1 MRLFGRLRRMLT
13 IVTTRGTSIS
23 TMATTIRTIRTTT
36 NKCVLCVAESG
47 MDEVITL
54 QGLYQAYTDCRKRK
68 RHTVNAQRY
77 EMQLLDRLY
86 HLLES
91 LHSGVYVPSRSLCF
105 MVEKP
110 KAREIHAA
118 HFTDR
123 VLHHWLVP
131 RLEALYEP
139 IFIYD
144 VYSNRKGKGIH
155 QAVKR
160 LQGYMQ
166 GVGSQGY
173 FMQLDIANF
182 FNTIDRKF
190 LFKLLQ
196 QRLAKAVKK
205 KIKNNEA
212 VVLRDLCHHLL
223 KNNATDNVFYRG
235 SDKQFKKV
243 PAHKRLANAPNNV
256 GLPIGNLTSQ
266 FFANVYMNE
275 LDQFIKHQLK
285 CRYYLRYVDDFI
297 LLSKTADELVVWQK
311 QIITF
316 LQSRLHLRL
325 KEESQV
331 KPVAVGADFLGYI
344 TKPYY
349 RLVRRRVV
357 HSFYERLCY
366 FETLVLKTNKKGQ
379 KILVLHE
386 VVIKKLQA
394 TLASYL
400 GHFKHANAY
409 RLLRA
414 LLAQFN
420 WLRYLFIIDT
430 ERIIARWEP
439 KAWQI
444 VGYKSQIAF
453 FKKHYPYAK
462 LCCQRG
468 TQTDI
473 FLPEPLPK
481 RMSCKIKENVTQLLI
496 REQGYL
502 KGGLKRRVVTRI
514 YC

>member
-1 MRLFGRLRRMLT
+1 
-13 IVTTRGTSIS
+13 
-23 TMATTIRTIRTTT
+23 
-36 NKCVLCVAESG
+36 

-144 VYSNRKGKGIH
+144 VYSNRKGKGVH

-196 QRLAKAVKK
+196 QRLAKAVKQK
-205 KIKNNEA
+205 K
-212 VVLRDLCHHLL
+212 
-223 KNNATDNVFYRG
+223 
-235 SDKQFKKV
+235 
-243 PAHKRLANAPNNV
+243 
-256 GLPIGNLTSQ
+256 
-266 FFANVYMNE
+266 
-275 LDQFIKHQLK
+275 
-285 CRYYLRYVDDFI
+285 
-297 LLSKTADELVVWQK
+297 
-311 QIITF
+311 
-316 LQSRLHLRL
+316 
-325 KEESQV
+325 
-331 KPVAVGADFLGYI
+331 
-344 TKPYY
+344 
-349 RLVRRRVV
+349 
-357 HSFYERLCY
+357 
-366 FETLVLKTNKKGQ
+366 LKTMKQ
-379 KILVLHE
+379 
-386 VVIKKLQA
+386 
-394 TLASYL
+394 
-400 GHFKHANAY
+400 
-409 RLLRA
+409 
-414 LLAQFN
+414 
-420 WLRYLFIIDT
+420 
-430 ERIIARWEP
+430 
-439 KAWQI
+439 
-444 VGYKSQIAF
+444 
-453 FKKHYPYAK
+453 
-462 LCCQRG
+462 
-468 TQTDI
+468 
-473 FLPEPLPK
+473 
-481 RMSCKIKENVTQLLI
+481 
-496 REQGYL
+496 
-502 KGGLKRRVVTRI
+502 
-514 YC
+514 